1 MAEPSVS
8 GMTTNDAEVAADA
21 RVEAV
26 QRTSASPFYV
36 VGVGASAGGIESVGA
51 LLSHLPEDAG
61 VAVVVVMHLDP
72 THASDLAGILAKHA
86 SMPVAAAVDGLSVE
100 PGRVYVIPPN
110 ATLSI
115 RGGTLG
121 LTPRDARVGLNL
133 PVDMFFRSLAEDL
146 TVRVVGVVLSGTG
159 SDGALGVQAIRA
171 VGGVTFAQDGSAGY
185 GGMPRAAVATG
196 CVDFVLPPDA
206 IAREIA
212 RLQGLPAH
220 RDAAQPDDEA
230 LLQQIF
236 GMLRAA
242 GGADFASYK
251 RSSVRRRI
259 QRRVQITR
267 SEGLGEYAE
276 LLRSSPEEAAVLCE
290 DVLIHVTSFFRDP
303 SVFAATCATSASSP
317 GTT

>member
-146 TVRVVGVVLSGTG
+146 TVRAVGVVLSGTG

-196 CVDFVLPPDA
+196 CVDLT
-206 IAREIA
+206 
-212 RLQGLPAH
+212 
-220 RDAAQPDDEA
+220 
-230 LLQQIF
+230 
-236 GMLRAA
+236 
-242 GGADFASYK
+242 
-251 RSSVRRRI
+251 
-259 QRRVQITR
+259 TR
-267 SEGLGEYAE
+267 SA
-276 LLRSSPEEAAVLCE
+276 
-290 DVLIHVTSFFRDP
+290 
-303 SVFAATCATSASSP
+303 
-317 GTT
+317 